1 MDPIRR
7 GCSGLWVT
15 HEQLAGWGYNFSEV
29 EQIVIDTVAEKA
41 AIKAAEANAATVKQG

>member
-15 HEQLAGWGYNFSEV
+15 HEQLAGWGYNLSEV
-29 EQIVIDTVAEKA
+29 EQIVIDTGAEKA
-41 AIKAAEANAATVKQG
+41 DTKAAEANAATLKQD